1 MNNILH
7 INSDNKNNTNT
18 TWCYSASDNNKLIFD
33 IIESAKTIHTIL
45 KPGLPKCVYQLKL
58 YNDLLKKGFQ
68 LQTEMSSLNIAVRQ
82 ETARELIIVNEC
94 LIIECIVESEIN
106 DHYHKKIMFDLENNG
121 YAKGLLINFSDE
133 MQSDMVTTINHCS
146 VFH

>member
-7 INSDNKNNTNT
+7 INSDKKNAA
-18 TWCYSASDNNKLIFD
+18 WCYSSADNYELIFD
-33 IIESAKTIHTIL
+33 VINSAKNIHAIL

-68 LQTEMSSLNIAVRQ
+68 LQTEMSALNLAVKQ
-82 ETARELIIVNEC
+82 ESSRELLIVNES
-94 LIIECIVESEIN
+94 LIIECIVESKIHA
-106 DHYHKKIMFDLENNG
+106 HYHKKIMFDLENNG
-121 YAKGLLINFSDE
+121 YTKGLLINFSDE
-133 MQSDMVTTINHCS
+133 MKSDMVTTEKHCS

>member
-7 INSDNKNNTNT
+7 TNSDKKNAA
-18 TWCYSASDNNKLIFD
+18 WCYSSADNYGLIFD
-33 IIESAKTIHTIL
+33 VINSAKNIHAIL

-68 LQTEMSSLNIAVRQ
+68 LQTEMSALNLAVKQ
-82 ETARELIIVNEC
+82 ETSRELLIVNES
-94 LIIECIVESEIN
+94 LIIECIVENKIHA
-106 DHYHKKIMFDLENNG
+106 HYHKKIMFDLENNG
-121 YAKGLLINFSDE
+121 YTKGLLINFSDE
-133 MQSDMVTTINHCS
+133 MQSDMVTTGKHCS

>member
-7 INSDNKNNTNT
+7 INSDKKNAV
-18 TWCYSASDNNKLIFD
+18 WRYSSADNYELIFD
-33 IIESAKTIHTIL
+33 VINAAKNIHAIL

-68 LQTEMSSLNIAVRQ
+68 LQTEMSALNLAVKQ
-82 ETARELIIVNEC
+82 ESSRELLIVNES
-94 LIIECIVESEIN
+94 LIIECIVENKI
-106 DHYHKKIMFDLENNG
+106 HARYHKKIMFDLENNG
-121 YAKGLLINFSDE
+121 YTKGLLINFSDE
-133 MQSDMVTTINHCS
+133 MQSDIVTTGKHCS

>member
-7 INSDNKNNTNT
+7 INSDKKNAV
-18 TWCYSASDNNKLIFD
+18 WRYSSADNYELIFD
-33 IIESAKTIHTIL
+33 VINAAKNIHAIL

-68 LQTEMSSLNIAVRQ
+68 LQTEMSALNLAVKQ
-82 ETARELIIVNEC
+82 ESRRELLIVNES
-94 LIIECIVESEIN
+94 LIIECIVENKIHA
-106 DHYHKKIMFDLENNG
+106 HYHKKIMFDLENNG
-121 YAKGLLINFSDE
+121 YTKGLLINFSDE
-133 MQSDMVTTINHCS
+133 MQSDIVTTGKHCS